1 MIATLSECAGV
12 PGIFRRSADQKDTF
26 RMNREF
32 CMVMP
37 LPRILRGRGS
47 SINPAAACC
56 SLPLQ
61 FPMNRLV
68 QSGNQYTVRLISPGE
83 NPDFSQPADVF
94 LIHQAHS
101 GRLRG

>member
-1 MIATLSECAGV
+1 
-12 PGIFRRSADQKDTF
+12 
-26 RMNREF
+26 
-32 CMVMP
+32 MVMP
-37 LPRILRGRGS
+37 LPRILRG
-47 SINPAAACC
+47 SITISVFFQKTTGAADMIVE
-56 SLPLQ
+56 
-61 FPMNRLV
+61 MNRLV